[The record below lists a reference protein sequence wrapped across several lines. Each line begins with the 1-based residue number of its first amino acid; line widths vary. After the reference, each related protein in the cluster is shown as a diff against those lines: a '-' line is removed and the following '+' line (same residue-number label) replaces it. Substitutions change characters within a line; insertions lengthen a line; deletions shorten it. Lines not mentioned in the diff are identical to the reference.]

1 MFQTYLVQVC
11 GFLFLQCPSPF
22 PALIAITLQIIESK
36 IMVTIRQPIIVRI
49 L

>member
-11 GFLFLQCPSPF
+11 GILFLQSPSPF
-22 PALIAITLQIIESK
+22 PARIAITLQIIESK
-36 IMVTIRQPIIVRI
+36 IMVTIRQPIVVRV